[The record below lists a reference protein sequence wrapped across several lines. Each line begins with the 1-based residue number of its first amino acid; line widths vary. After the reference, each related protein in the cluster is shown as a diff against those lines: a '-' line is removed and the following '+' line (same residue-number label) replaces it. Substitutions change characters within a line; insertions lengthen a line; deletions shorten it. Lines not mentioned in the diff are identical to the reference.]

1 MHRDI
6 KSANIFLDSGGKA
19 HLGGFDLACKYSSV
33 EELTPETG
41 TYRWMAPEIIRHE
54 PYDNSADVYS
64 FGILMFECYTR
75 EIPYS
80 NMTAITAAYS
90 VAKENFRPTVPTH
103 VNPRKK
109 AIMKRCWLDDPASRP
124 PFEDLIGLLKCI

>member
-1 MHRDI
+1 M
-6 KSANIFLDSGGKA
+6 
-19 HLGGFDLACKYSSV
+19 ACKYSSV

-80 NMTAITAAYS
+80 NMTAIIAAYS
-90 VAKENFRPTVPTH
+90 VAKENFRPTVPADL
-103 VNPRKK
+103 NPRKK

-124 PFEDLIGLLKCI
+124 PFEDLIGLLKSI